1 MGTVPSAERGGL
13 LGAGA
18 SGSACSA
25 EVRRPVRSSVVCPV
39 TLDQD
44 PVVPGSSPL
53 CPFTGRQPTLCPP
66 TSVFFVTVMLS
77 HQLPEKIL

>member
-1 MGTVPSAERGGL
+1 M
-13 LGAGA
+13 
-18 SGSACSA
+18 
-25 EVRRPVRSSVVCPV
+25 RSSVVCPV